1 MNSGLLPLSLVIEH
15 ESKVTHVMQFRTV
28 CIDNKHVYFK
38 TVSDIIFEITLDVD
52 SGILWDSLGHTGV
65 SLIWADDAPDLGPPG
80 AP

>member
-15 ESKVTHVMQFRTV
+15 ESRVTHVMQFRTL
-28 CIDNKHVYFK
+28 CIDKHVYFK
-38 TVSDIIFEITLDVD
+38 SVSDIFEITFDVD
-52 SGILWDSLGHTGV
+52 SGILWDSLGPSGV